1 MDFKKYIR
9 EVPNFPINGILFK
22 DISPLLEE
30 PDIFSN
36 AISQL
41 GQLTNLPDLWV
52 GIESRGFIFASALS
66 IKFGGGVKLI
76 RKKGKLPDGNLKSIS
91 YSLEY
96 GEDELEMEFNKH
108 NKTAVIVDDVLA
120 SGGTLNAA
128 INLCRECNLN
138 VIDKVVLID
147 LGFSKISD
155 NVKSLIR
162 YE

>member
-1 MDFKKYIR
+1 MNFKNYIDNIQDFPKK
-9 EVPNFPINGILFK
+9 GIIFR
-22 DISPLLEE
+22 DIQPLLEE
-30 PDIFSN
+30 EQIFQT
-36 AISQL
+36 AITSMGKL
-41 GQLTNLPDLWV
+41 VSKPDLWV
-52 GIESRGFIFASALS
+52 GIESRGFIFATALS
-66 IKFGGGVKLI
+66 MKFGGGIKLI
-76 RKKGKLPDGNLKSIS
+76 RKKGKLPHGNLKSIS